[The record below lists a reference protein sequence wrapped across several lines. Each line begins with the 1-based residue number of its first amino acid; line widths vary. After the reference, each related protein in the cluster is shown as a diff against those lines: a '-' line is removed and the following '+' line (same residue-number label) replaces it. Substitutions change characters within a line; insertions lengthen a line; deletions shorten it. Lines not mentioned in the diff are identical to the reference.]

1 MIDISHKRT
10 SLRYARASGTLKAS
24 AEIIEKVRNDQVPK
38 GNVAEVARS
47 AGIQAGK
54 RASEWIV
61 FCHTMPLDWAE
72 ISMEIKSDHLE
83 FTSEVRS
90 VWKTGMEMEAMAAA
104 SAALLN
110 AYDMLKPLQSDI
122 EITGIRLLEKTGGK
136 SGETDEFDQPLKA
149 AVLVISNAKK
159 EGRREDN
166 AGKVICSF
174 LEHQPVEFDEPEYL
188 EEDSRVLKKRLIT
201 LCDDEKVDL
210 ILVCG
215 ATGPAPADI
224 TSGIISDISDKII
237 PGIGEAM
244 RNYGYQ
250 RTPLSMLSDQIGGV
264 RSNSLMIAVPGSSR
278 GASESLHAL
287 FPGIL
292 HTFSMLRGK

>member
-10 SLRYARASGTLKAS
+10 SLRYARASGSLKA
-24 AEIIEKVRNDQVPK
+24 APEIIEKVRNNQIPK

-61 FCHTMPLDWAE
+61 FCHTMPVDWVE
-72 ISMEIKSDHLE
+72 VSMDIKTEYIE

-110 AYDMLKPLQSDI
+110 AYDMLKPLQADI

-136 SGETDEFDQPLKA
+136 SDVADTFDAPLKA
-149 AVLVISNAKK
+149 GLIVVSNAKK

-166 AGKVICSF
+166 AGKEIQAF
-174 LEHQPVEFDEPEYL
+174 LQDHPVELEIHEYL
-188 EEDSRVLKKRLIT
+188 EEDSHLLEKRLIS
-201 LCDDEKVDL
+201 LCDEEQVDL
-210 ILVCG
+210 IFTCG
-215 ATGPAPADI
+215 ATGPAPRDI
-224 TSGIISDISDKII
+224 TSEVIKQVSDKVI

-244 RNYGYQ
+244 RHYGYQ
-250 RTPLSMLSDQIGGV
+250 RTPFSMLSDQVGGV
-264 RSNSLMIAVPGSSR
+264 RNQSLIIAIPGSSQ
-278 GASESLHAL
+278 GAKESLNAL
-287 FPGIL
+287 FPGVL
-292 HTFSMLRGK
+292 HAIRMLHGK